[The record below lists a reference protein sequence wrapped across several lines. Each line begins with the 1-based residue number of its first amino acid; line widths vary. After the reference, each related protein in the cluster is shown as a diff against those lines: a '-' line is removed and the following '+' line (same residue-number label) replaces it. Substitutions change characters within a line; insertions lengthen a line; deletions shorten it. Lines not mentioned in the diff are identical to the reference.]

1 MRVAVTFAA
10 HPAIAAGNGRTGMR
24 TLGWASLALCLTA
37 FVPQARAQISDGV
50 VKIGV
55 LDDMSGLY
63 ADIQGPGDTVAVRM
77 AVEDFGG
84 AVLGAPI
91 EVVDAD
97 LQNKADVGAAI
108 ARRWYDTEK
117 VDAILG
123 LGNSSVALA
132 VHGIA
137 REKKKIDIVT
147 SAASTDLTGKSCSP
161 TGLHWVY
168 DTFALA
174 NGTANAIT
182 KLGGDSWFFITAD
195 YAFGHSLQRDASAI
209 VTKSGGKIVGAVRA
223 PLNTADFSSFLL
235 QAQGSGAKVIGLA
248 NAGGDTINAVK
259 QAAEFGITEGG
270 QQQLAGLLVLIT
282 DIHSLG
288 LKTAQGLLFTE
299 AYYWDQN
306 DETRAFAKRFAARHG
321 GKPPTMFQAGIYSAA
336 MHYLKAVKAAGTDEA
351 EKVVAEMKKMPVN
364 DFMTKDGKIRD
375 DGRMMRD
382 MYLLQAKKPSESKSE
397 WDLMN
402 VVATIPAE
410 QAFKPL
416 EESECP
422 LVKH

>member
-1 MRVAVTFAA
+1 
-10 HPAIAAGNGRTGMR
+10 
-24 TLGWASLALCLTA
+24 
-37 FVPQARAQISDGV
+37 

-174 NGTANAIT
+174 NGTANAIV
-182 KLGGDSWFFITAD
+182 KRGGDSWFFITAD
-195 YAFGHSLQRDASAI
+195 YAFGQSLQRDASAI
-209 VTKSGGKIVGAVRA
+209 ITKSGGKVVGAVRA

-259 QAAEFGITEGG
+259 QAAEFGVTEGG

-336 MHYLKAVKAAGTDEA
+336 MHYLKAIKAAGTDEA
-351 EKVVAEMKKMPVN
+351 EKVIAEMKKLPVN
-364 DFMTKDGKIRD
+364 DFMTKDGTIRD

-402 VVATIPAE
+402 VLATIPAE
-410 QAFKPL
+410 QAFRPL
-416 EESECP
+416 DQSECP